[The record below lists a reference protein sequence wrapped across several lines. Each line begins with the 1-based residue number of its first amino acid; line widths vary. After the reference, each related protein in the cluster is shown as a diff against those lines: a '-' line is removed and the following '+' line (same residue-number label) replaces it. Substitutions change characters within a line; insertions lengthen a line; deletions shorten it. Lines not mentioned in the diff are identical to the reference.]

1 MGGMADVNEAVDG
14 AGPSRRAV
22 LALAGAG
29 ATGVTAL
36 LAACGND
43 EQRPA
48 AAATSA
54 AAPPATSAAAPPA
67 AGIVG
72 TADIPVGGGK
82 VVDGLL
88 VVQPVAGTFRA
99 YNAACPHKGVLVDAP
114 ANGVATCPAHKST
127 FSIVDGH
134 HISGPATAGLSPIAI
149 TVDGNEVRKG

>member
-1 MGGMADVNEAVDG
+1 MTDVNEAVDG

-22 LALAGAG
+22 LAGAG

-36 LAACGND
+36 LAACGAD
-43 EQRPA
+43 EEHPA
-48 AAATSA
+48 TPASTAVQPPAGGIAAT
-54 AAPPATSAAAPPA
+54 
-67 AGIVG
+67 G
-72 TADIPVGGGK
+72 DIPVGGGK

-88 VVQPVAGTFRA
+88 LVQPVAGTFRA

-134 HISGPATAGLSPIAI
+134 HISGPATEGLSPVAI